1 MKQKILLFLF
11 MAFLPLG
18 IWADPVLINGINYV
32 LNAETNT
39 ATVTSGGN
47 YSGDIVIP
55 STVVNNGVTYDV
67 ICIDIT
73 AFEFC
78 TDLTSIS
85 IPESVIKIGGRQVFQ
100 GCSSLSSITVASG
113 NTVYDSRNNCNAI
126 IETSSNKLIEG
137 CTNTVIPNNVITI
150 GEDAFNGRS
159 LTTITIPESV
169 TTIEEQAFYGC
180 SNLSSITIP
189 SSVTTIGYA
198 AFSECSNLPVVNN
211 IRYADTYLV
220 EVVDPTQSLYQ
231 IKEGTRFIGDFAFF
245 QSELSSISIP
255 ESVIS
260 IGMDAFAQCPNLMSI
275 NIPEGVTN
283 FGTGAFDDCPN
294 LPVENNIRYAGT
306 YLIEAIDKSLTDY
319 QIKDGTRIIGW
330 SAFSYC
336 PNLTSFNIPN
346 SITII
351 DNYAF
356 DGCDNLSSINIP
368 NSVKSIGS
376 YVFQNCSNLTSI
388 TIPSSVTNIKESVFS
403 GSSLESIQVDGSNL
417 KYDSRDGCNAVIE
430 TSSNKLIAG
439 CKNTIIPNTVTSIG
453 KCAFENVLMTSIDIP
468 SSVSSI
474 GDYGF
479 YTMAFEVICRAETP
493 PSCGEFVFYDDGST
507 TLSQAT
513 LYVPSASI
521 DDYRTTEPWSGFGT
535 ITSLSTIVT
544 ANDYTREY
552 GDENPEFEYTEEGA
566 ALDGT
571 PDISCSATE
580 TSAPGDYPIVITRG
594 TETNSDVDYVNG
606 TLTITKAPL
615 TITAKSYTIKEG
627 DALPTFELEYEGFK
641 NGETEVTS
649 DLDMTAL
656 NYTCT
661 AADSNTP
668 GTYDITVS
676 GITSDNYDITFVDGT
691 LNINPV
697 SSGISITSAGMGTYC
712 SPYDLDFSNVTNL
725 KAYIITGYDWQS
737 KKVFATRVYDVPAGT
752 GLYLVGN
759 AGDYDIPTGNSTTYY
774 INMLVGTLTETW
786 IEPTDGD
793 MTNLRL
799 TGSSPK
805 DASFKTFTTGRTFS
819 ANKAYLQIPTSVLNP
834 SANAVG
840 IIFDDETDGIE
851 SVVQGME
858 DDNADWFTLDGRKL
872 NGRPNAKGIYVV
884 NGRKVVIK

>member
-1 MKQKILLFLF
+1 MKQKFLFFMF
-11 MAFLPLG
+11 MAFLPLS
-18 IWADPVLINGINYV
+18 IWADPVLINGINYE
-32 LNAETNT
+32 LNAETYS

-55 STVVNNGVTYDV
+55 STVVNDGVTYDV
-67 ICIDIT
+67 ICIDIS

-78 TDLTSIS
+78 TDLVSIS

-283 FGTGAFDDCPN
+283 FGIGAFDDCPN

-306 YLIEAIDKSLTDY
+306 YLIEAIDKSLTEY

-330 SAFSYC
+330 SAFSNC

-417 KYDSRDGCNAVIE
+417 IYDSRDGCNAVIE
-430 TSSNKLIAG
+430 KSSNKLIAG

-468 SSVSSI
+468 GSVSSI

-544 ANDYTREY
+544 AKDYTREY
-552 GDENPEFEYTEEGA
+552 GDENPDPLEYTIEGA
-566 ALDGT
+566 QLDGMPNVT
-571 PDISCSATE
+571 CVADN
-580 TSAPGDYPIVITRG
+580 TSAPGDYDIVVTRG
-594 TETNSDVDYVNG
+594 TETNSDVTYVNG
-606 TLTITKAPL
+606 TLTVTKAPL
-615 TITAKSYTIKEG
+615 TITAKSYTIREG
-627 DALPTFELEYEGFK
+627 ESLPTTLELEYDGFK
-641 NGETEVTS
+641 NGETES
-649 DLDMTAL
+649 DLDMTSL
-656 NYTCT
+656 SIICT
-661 AADSNTP
+661 ATDSNSP
-668 GTYDITVS
+668 GTYSITVS
-676 GITSDNYDITFVDGT
+676 GITSNNYDITFVDGT
-691 LNINPV
+691 LTVNPE
-697 SSGISITSAGMGTYC
+697 SSSISISQAGMATYC
-712 SPYDLDFSNVTNL
+712 SEYDLDFTNVNDL

-737 KKVFATRVYDVPAGT
+737 KKVYAMRVYDVPAGT
-752 GLYLVGN
+752 GLYLVGKK
-759 AGDYDIPTGNSTTYY
+759 GDYVVNTGTSSSYY
-774 INMLVGTLTETW
+774 INMLVGTLSDTW
-786 IEPTDGD
+786 VEPTEGD
-793 MTNLRL
+793 YTNLRL
-799 TGSSPK
+799 TGNSPA
-805 DASFKTFTTGRTFS
+805 DASFKKLSQAMTII
-819 ANKAYLQIPTSVLNP
+819 ANRAYLQIPTAILDNS
-834 SANAVG
+834 SNAVG

-851 SVVQGME
+851 SIDQSSK
-858 DDNADWFTLDGRKL
+858 DADSDWFTLDGRRL
-872 NGRPNAKGIYVV
+872 NRKPATKGVYVV
-884 NGRKVVIK
+884 KGKKMVIK

>member
-11 MAFLPLG
+11 MAFLPLN
-18 IWADPVLINGINYV
+18 IWADPVKINGINYE

-67 ICIDIT
+67 ICIDIS

-78 TDLTSIS
+78 TDLVSIS

-169 TTIEEQAFYGC
+169 TTIEEQAFLGC

-231 IKEGTRFIGDFAFF
+231 IKEGTRFIGDFAFS

-260 IGMDAFAQCPNLMSI
+260 IGICAFADSPNLMSI

-283 FGTGAFDDCPN
+283 FGTGAFDGCPN
-294 LPVENNIRYAGT
+294 LPVENNIRYADT
-306 YLIEAIDKSLTDY
+306 YLIEAIDKSLTEY
-319 QIKDGTRIIGW
+319 QIKDGTRIIGT

-351 DNYAF
+351 DSYAF
-356 DGCDNLSSINIP
+356 DGCENLNSINIP

-376 YVFQNCSNLTSI
+376 YVFQSCSNLTSI

-417 KYDSRDGCNAVIE
+417 IYDSRDGCNAVIE
-430 TSSNKLIAG
+430 KSSNKLIAG

-468 SSVSSI
+468 GSVSSI

-513 LYVPSASI
+513 LYVPSTSI
-521 DDYRTTEPWSGFGT
+521 EDYRTTYPWSEFGT

-594 TETNSDVDYVNG
+594 TETNCDVDYVNG
-606 TLTITKAPL
+606 TLTIRRANREMWSMPRTLVPQWM
-615 TITAKSYTIKEG
+615 
-627 DALPTFELEYEGFK
+627 
-641 NGETEVTS
+641 TS
-649 DLDMTAL
+649 
-656 NYTCT
+656 
-661 AADSNTP
+661 S
-668 GTYDITVS
+668 
-676 GITSDNYDITFVDGT
+676 
-691 LNINPV
+691 
-697 SSGISITSAGMGTYC
+697 
-712 SPYDLDFSNVTNL
+712 
-725 KAYIITGYDWQS
+725 
-737 KKVFATRVYDVPAGT
+737 
-752 GLYLVGN
+752 
-759 AGDYDIPTGNSTTYY
+759 
-774 INMLVGTLTETW
+774 
-786 IEPTDGD
+786 
-793 MTNLRL
+793 
-799 TGSSPK
+799 
-805 DASFKTFTTGRTFS
+805 
-819 ANKAYLQIPTSVLNP
+819 
-834 SANAVG
+834 
-840 IIFDDETDGIE
+840 
-851 SVVQGME
+851 
-858 DDNADWFTLDGRKL
+858 
-872 NGRPNAKGIYVV
+872 
-884 NGRKVVIK
+884 

>member
-67 ICIDIT
+67 ICIDIS

-78 TDLTSIS
+78 TDLVSIS

-100 GCSSLSSITVASG
+100 GCPSLSSITVASG

-231 IKEGTRFIGDFAFF
+231 IKEGTRFIGDFAFS

-260 IGMDAFAQCPNLMSI
+260 IGIGAFADCPNLMSI

-283 FGTGAFDDCPN
+283 FGTGAFSGCPN
-294 LPVENNIRYAGT
+294 LPVDNNIRYADT
-306 YLIEAIDKSLTDY
+306 YLIEAIDKSLTEY
-319 QIKDGTRIIGW
+319 QIKDGTRIIGT

-351 DNYAF
+351 DSYAF
-356 DGCDNLSSINIP
+356 DGCENLNSINIP

-376 YVFQNCSNLTSI
+376 YVFQSCSNLTSI

-417 KYDSRDGCNAVIE
+417 IYDSRDGCNAVIE
-430 TSSNKLIAG
+430 KSSNKLIAG

-468 SSVSSI
+468 GSVSSI

-479 YTMAFEVICRAETP
+479 YTGVSEVICRAETP
-493 PSCGEFVFYDDGST
+493 PSCGDYVFYEDGNA
-507 TLSQAT
+507 LSQVT
-513 LYVPSASI
+513 LYVPAASI

-594 TETNSDVDYVNG
+594 TETNADVTYVNG
-606 TLTITKAPL
+606 TLTVTKAPL
-615 TITAKSYTIKEG
+615 TITAKSYTIREG
-627 DALPTFELEYEGFK
+627 DALPTTVELEYEGFK
-641 NGETEVTS
+641 NGETETSS

-656 NYTCT
+656 DIKCT

-668 GTYDITVS
+668 GTYAISVC
-676 GITSDNYDITFVDGT
+676 GITSNNYDITFVDGT
-691 LNINPV
+691 LAINPE
-697 SSGISITSAGMGTYC
+697 SSSISITDAGMATYC
-712 SPYDLDFSNVTNL
+712 SEYDLDFTNVTDL

-737 KKVFATRVYDVPAGT
+737 KKVYAMRVYDVPAGT
-752 GLYLVGN
+752 GLYLVGKK
-759 AGDYDIPTGNSTTYY
+759 GDYDVNTGSSTSYY
-774 INMLVGTLTETW
+774 INMLVGTLCETW

-793 MTNLRL
+793 YTNLRL
-799 TGSSPK
+799 TGSSPS
-805 DASFKTFTTGRTFS
+805 DASFKKLTQGRNFS
-819 ANKAYLQIPTSVLNP
+819 ANKAYLQIPTAILDN
-834 SANAVG
+834 SASAIG

-851 SVVQGME
+851 NIGQGVE
-858 DDNADWFTLDGRKL
+858 YANADWFTLDGCKL
-872 NGRPNAKGIYVV
+872 NGKPSAKGVYVV
-884 NGRKVVIK
+884 KGKKVVIK

>member
-67 ICIDIT
+67 ICIDIS

-78 TDLTSIS
+78 TDLVSIS

-100 GCSSLSSITVASG
+100 GCPSLSSITVASG

-231 IKEGTRFIGDFAFF
+231 IKEGTRFIGDFAFS

-260 IGMDAFAQCPNLMSI
+260 IGIGAFADCPNLMSI

-283 FGTGAFDDCPN
+283 FGTGAFSGCPN
-294 LPVENNIRYAGT
+294 LPVENNIRYADT
-306 YLIEAIDKSLTDY
+306 YLIEAIDKSLTEY
-319 QIKDGTRIIGW
+319 QIKDGTRIIGT

-351 DNYAF
+351 DSYAF
-356 DGCDNLSSINIP
+356 DGCENLNSINIP

-376 YVFQNCSNLTSI
+376 YVFQSCSNLTSI

-417 KYDSRDGCNAVIE
+417 IYDSRDGCNAVIE
-430 TSSNKLIAG
+430 KSSNKLIAG

-468 SSVSSI
+468 GSVSSI

-479 YTMAFEVICRAETP
+479 YTGVSEVICRAETP
-493 PSCGEFVFYDDGST
+493 PSCGDYVFYEDGNA
-507 TLSQAT
+507 LSQVT
-513 LYVPSASI
+513 LYVPAASI

-594 TETNSDVDYVNG
+594 TETNADVTYVNG
-606 TLTITKAPL
+606 TLTVTKAPL
-615 TITAKSYTIKEG
+615 TITAKSYTIREG
-627 DALPTFELEYEGFK
+627 DALPTTVELEYEGFK
-641 NGETEVTS
+641 NGETETSS

-656 NYTCT
+656 DIKCT

-668 GTYDITVS
+668 GTYAISVC
-676 GITSDNYDITFVDGT
+676 GITSNNYDITFVDGT
-691 LNINPV
+691 LAINPE
-697 SSGISITSAGMGTYC
+697 SSSISITDAGMATYC
-712 SPYDLDFSNVTNL
+712 SEYDLDFTNVTDL

-737 KKVFATRVYDVPAGT
+737 KKVYAMRVYDVPAGT
-752 GLYLVGN
+752 GLYLVGKK
-759 AGDYDIPTGNSTTYY
+759 GDYDVNTGSSTSYY
-774 INMLVGTLTETW
+774 INMLVGTLCETW

-793 MTNLRL
+793 YTNLRL
-799 TGSSPK
+799 TGSSPS
-805 DASFKTFTTGRTFS
+805 DASFKKLTQGRNFS
-819 ANKAYLQIPTSVLNP
+819 ANKAYLQIPTAILDN
-834 SANAVG
+834 SASAIG

-851 SVVQGME
+851 NIGQGVE
-858 DDNADWFTLDGRKL
+858 YANADWFTLDGCKL
-872 NGRPNAKGIYVV
+872 NGKPSAKGVYVV
-884 NGRKVVIK
+884 KGKKVVIK

>member
-1 MKQKILLFLF
+1 M
-11 MAFLPLG
+11 
-18 IWADPVLINGINYV
+18 
-32 LNAETNT
+32 
-39 ATVTSGGN
+39 
-47 YSGDIVIP
+47 
-55 STVVNNGVTYDV
+55 
-67 ICIDIT
+67 
-73 AFEFC
+73 
-78 TDLTSIS
+78 
-85 IPESVIKIGGRQVFQ
+85 
-100 GCSSLSSITVASG
+100 
-113 NTVYDSRNNCNAI
+113 
-126 IETSSNKLIEG
+126 
-137 CTNTVIPNNVITI
+137 IPNNVITI

-231 IKEGTRFIGDFAFF
+231 IKEGTRFIGDFAFS

-260 IGMDAFAQCPNLMSI
+260 IGIGAFADCPNLMSI

-283 FGTGAFDDCPN
+283 FGTGAFSGCPN
-294 LPVENNIRYAGT
+294 LPVENNIRYADT
-306 YLIEAIDKSLTDY
+306 YLIEAIDKSLTEY
-319 QIKDGTRIIGW
+319 QIKDGTRIIGT

-351 DNYAF
+351 DSYAF
-356 DGCDNLSSINIP
+356 DGCENLNSINIP

-376 YVFQNCSNLTSI
+376 YVFQSCSNLTSI

-417 KYDSRDGCNAVIE
+417 IYDSRDGCNAVIE
-430 TSSNKLIAG
+430 KSSNKLIAG

-468 SSVSSI
+468 GSVSSI

-479 YTMAFEVICRAETP
+479 YTGVSEVICRAETP
-493 PSCGEFVFYDDGST
+493 PSCGDYVFYEDGNA
-507 TLSQAT
+507 LSQVT
-513 LYVPSASI
+513 LYVPAASI

-594 TETNSDVDYVNG
+594 TETNADVTYVNG
-606 TLTITKAPL
+606 TLTVTKAPL
-615 TITAKSYTIKEG
+615 TITAKSYTIREG
-627 DALPTFELEYEGFK
+627 DALPTTVELEYEGFK
-641 NGETEVTS
+641 NGETETSS

-656 NYTCT
+656 DIKCT

-668 GTYDITVS
+668 GTYAISVC
-676 GITSDNYDITFVDGT
+676 GITSNNYDITFVDGT
-691 LNINPV
+691 LAINPE
-697 SSGISITSAGMGTYC
+697 SSSISITDAGMATYC
-712 SPYDLDFSNVTNL
+712 SEYDLDFTNVTDL

-737 KKVFATRVYDVPAGT
+737 KKVYAMRVYDVPAGT
-752 GLYLVGN
+752 GLYLVGKK
-759 AGDYDIPTGNSTTYY
+759 GDYDVNTGSSTSYY
-774 INMLVGTLTETW
+774 INMLVGTLCETW

-793 MTNLRL
+793 YTNLRL
-799 TGSSPK
+799 TGSSPS
-805 DASFKTFTTGRTFS
+805 DASFKKLTQGRNFS
-819 ANKAYLQIPTSVLNP
+819 ANKAYLQIPTAILDN
-834 SANAVG
+834 SASAIG

-851 SVVQGME
+851 NIGQGVE
-858 DDNADWFTLDGRKL
+858 YANADWFTLDGCKL
-872 NGRPNAKGIYVV
+872 NGKPSAKGVYVV
-884 NGRKVVIK
+884 KGKKVVIK